1 MVKWKVNDRR
11 CTLIAARTK
20 NLIVVIIAECVIN
33 HLLLICSSSRCR
45 AQGLKELSC
54 YLAAPSNQREDVSE
68 TQQCIS
74 NLWDGAAWCAGPS
87 CTEPESSSDNET

>member
-1 MVKWKVNDRR
+1 M
-11 CTLIAARTK
+11 IAARTK

-45 AQGLKELSC
+45 AQRLKELSC
-54 YLAAPSNQREDVSE
+54 YLAAPSNQREDVSK

-74 NLWDGAAWCAGPS
+74 NLWDEGSLVCWTFIHRAS
-87 CTEPESSSDNET
+87 NSSDNET